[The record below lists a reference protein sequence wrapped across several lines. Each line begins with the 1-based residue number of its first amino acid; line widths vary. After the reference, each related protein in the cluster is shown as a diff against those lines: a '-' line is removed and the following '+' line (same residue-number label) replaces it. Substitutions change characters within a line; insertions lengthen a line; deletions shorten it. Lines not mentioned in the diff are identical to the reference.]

1 MSPYDLP
8 YWPQHGQTEPMKEL
22 IDSSLYV
29 LHVESPEALY
39 QDVEYCCQ
47 QGYGISQA
55 FEEVKD
61 RNLYFIGASR
71 DDVAP
76 AKTMIEPLW
85 TQLENHET
93 AAIQNYDTLPTEHAY
108 DNVRLT
114 TSRMIAQWIDKV
126 LEHK

>member
-1 MSPYDLP
+1 MVSGRRLKILKTATSILSD
-8 YWPQHGQTEPMKEL
+8 
-22 IDSSLYV
+22 
-29 LHVESPEALY
+29 
-39 QDVEYCCQ
+39 
-47 QGYGISQA
+47 
-55 FEEVKD
+55 
-61 RNLYFIGASR
+61 

-85 TQLENHET
+85 AQLENHET